1 MMNANARIGSEEH
14 WAKERKYTSSVNIG
28 NRSAIL
34 TPQFD
39 ADLRLCVLGG
49 RKMEIQMKCLR

>member
-1 MMNANARIGSEEH
+1 MNANARISSEGH
-14 WAKERKYTSSVNIG
+14 WAKERKYISSAYLGNI
-28 NRSAIL
+28 SVIL

-49 RKMEIQMKCLR
+49 RKMEIQMKFLP